1 MSRSCGGLTGFAAVA
16 AFAVLEAL
24 GEPGGALVSLLLCL
38 AGFGFGVLARDN
50 YLSTQVTNRER
61 RILKEFPAIAE
72 LLALSVAAGE
82 SPVAALDPPPA
93 AATSCRRRPLLGVT
107 SRSRSSRQ
115 RWMNPPPGA
124 FRSLT
129 RRSPTACSTGS
140 VTTAATG
147 SPR

>member
-82 SPVAALDPPPA
+82 SPVAALDRVVARSGGELSRDLAKVPRGSRSQSSAAPRSPTCCTPKRPTYA
-93 AATSCRRRPLLGVT
+93 RPAATS
-107 SRSRSSRQ
+107 SSR
-115 RWMNPPPGA
+115 
-124 FRSLT
+124 
-129 RRSPTACSTGS
+129 
-140 VTTAATG
+140 
-147 SPR
+147 PRPARKS